1 MIDDFKPPIKSRS
14 TEDLLQIV
22 GAPKKWNPIALKL
35 AEIELYNRKVDSKKI
50 DQAKYLEAKKDRI
63 ENFKI
68 ANENFNFF
76 SINPFDLF
84 INWSEVFMFL
94 FSWEY
99 KKDGF
104 LKKAEI
110 QKKYRPIIIFI
121 ILKINFVLFYYIK
134 YINLPRM

>member
-68 ANENFNFF
+68 A
-76 SINPFDLF
+76 
-84 INWSEVFMFL
+84 
-94 FSWEY
+94 
-99 KKDGF
+99 K
-104 LKKAEI
+104 
-110 QKKYRPIIIFI
+110 
-121 ILKINFVLFYYIK
+121 LFYDS
-134 YINLPRM
+134 